1 MFRLTR
7 IAILTCVFSAMLV
20 AQTPPP
26 SKTASTPQ
34 PSKSTD
40 AGSEFAAARRL
51 AQQGKYDEA
60 IASSGDGRQNAQA
73 AGISH
78 ELGTAYYKKGDY
90 LKAAEYLKKAL
101 AEDPNDKE
109 AVQLLGLSYYLA
121 GRPAE
126 AIPYLEKVQTW
137 YPRANVDASY
147 ILGISYIQA
156 KDYPNARKAF
166 AKMYDVPPDSGASY
180 LFTARMLFRQE
191 FTPIAEDYA
200 QKAIAADPKLP
211 LAHELLGEIHLFT
224 SKIPEAIN
232 DFQQELAIN
241 PAYPAAYYKLGD
253 AYSRI
258 QKYDDAERLLQRS
271 IWLDASSTGPYILM
285 GKVLEKK
292 GEPVLAIRT
301 LQRAANM
308 DPNNP
313 MTHQV
318 LGQAYR
324 DIGKPDEA
332 ERELKIAEQLRNKQ
346 TGTPVIHGP
355 HFGGSALSC
364 LSNVFADAQ
373 SGLNCKTRIV

>member
-1 MFRLTR
+1 MHKTLGLPGF
-7 IAILTCVFSAMLV
+7 ILACCFAMAAQSAPV
-20 AQTPPP
+20 TTAQSP
-26 SKTASTPQ
+26 SNASA
-34 PSKSTD
+34 D
-40 AGSEFAAARRL
+40 AQFKEARRL
-51 AQQGKYDEA
+51 AQQGKYDDA
-60 IASSGDGRQNAQA
+60 IAMLEAMAAQA
-73 AGISH
+73 PRPAGVSH

-90 LKAAEYLKKAL
+90 LKAAEYLKQAA

-137 YPRANVDASY
+137 YPRANVDAAY
-147 ILGISYIQA
+147 ILGIAYIQA

-166 AKMYDVPPDSGASY
+166 AKMFDVPPDSGASY

-200 QKAIAADPKLP
+200 QKAVAADPKLP

-241 PAYPAAYYKLGD
+241 PAYPPAYYKLGD

-258 QKYDDAERLLQRS
+258 QKYDEAERLLQRS
-271 IWLDASSTGPYILM
+271 IWLDATSTGPYILM

-324 DIGKPDEA
+324 DIGKADEA

-346 TGTPVIHGP
+346 
-355 HFGGSALSC
+355 
-364 LSNVFADAQ
+364 ADFQ
-373 SGLNCKTRIV
+373 

>member
-1 MFRLTR
+1 MFRLIR
-7 IAILTCVFSAMLV
+7 IGPLMCLCSALLI
-20 AQTPPP
+20 AQTPAATKP
-26 SKTASTPQ
+26 TSTQ
-34 PSKSTD
+34 QSAQTD
-40 AGSEFAAARRL
+40 NAGPEFADARRL

-60 IASSGDGRQNAQA
+60 IAQLQVLA
-73 AGISH
+73 AKSPKPAGVAH

-90 LKAAEYLKKAL
+90 LKAAEYLKQATG
-101 AEDPNDKE
+101 EDPDDKE

-147 ILGISYIQA
+147 VLGVSYIQA

-166 AKMYDVPPDSGASY
+166 AKMFDLAPDSGAAY
-180 LFTARMLFRQE
+180 LLTARMLFRQE

-211 LAHELLGEIHLFT
+211 LAHQLLGEIHMFT
-224 SKIPEAIN
+224 SKIPEAIA

-253 AYSRI
+253 AYSRV
-258 QKYDDAERLLQRS
+258 QKYDDAERQLQRS
-271 IWLDASSTGPYILM
+271 IWLDATSTGPYILL

-292 GEPVLAIRT
+292 GEPVLALRT
-301 LQRAANM
+301 LQRAATM

-313 MTHQV
+313 MTHQL

-332 ERELKIAEQLRNKQ
+332 ERELKLAEQLRNQQ
-346 TGTPVIHGP
+346 TEV
-355 HFGGSALSC
+355 
-364 LSNVFADAQ
+364 Q
-373 SGLNCKTRIV
+373 